1 MNAPHPI
8 SLKGAGV
15 RYNMRLKRKRS
26 VRKSVTKAARLDAQ
40 GYFWA
45 LRDITL
51 EIQEGETVAVIGANG
66 AGKSTLL
73 LMLAGILEPDEGSV
87 AVYGA
92 ISTLLHIGAGFDDEL
107 NAEENILLVGA
118 FLGIPAS
125 IMKKRVPEILEFADI
140 GDFASAEV
148 RTYSSG
154 MRARLGFSVATAVSP
169 DVLLVDE
176 VLSTGD
182 ASFRDKARAR
192 ILDLMKKA
200 RAVVYVTHD
209 LDSAASF
216 CTRAIELEGGKIVAD
231 GPAKSVIAAYQAKM
245 ERKAKGLS

>member
-1 MNAPHPI
+1 MSNPPPI
-8 SLKGAGV
+8 SLKEAGV
-15 RYNMRLKRKRS
+15 RYNMRLRRKRS
-26 VRKSVTKAARLDAQ
+26 IRKSVTRTSRLDAK

-45 LRDITL
+45 LRDISL
-51 EIQEGETVAVIGANG
+51 DIHEGETVAVVGANG

-73 LMLAGILEPDEGSV
+73 LMLAGILEPDEGSI
-87 AVYGA
+87 AVYGS

-125 IMKKRVPEILEFADI
+125 IMRQRIPAILDFAGI
-140 GDFASAEV
+140 GDFANSEV

-154 MRARLGFSVATAVSP
+154 MRARLGFSVATAVKP

-182 ASFRDKARAR
+182 ASFKEKARAR
-192 ILDLMKKA
+192 ILDLMGKA

-209 LDSAASF
+209 LESAASF
-216 CTRAIELEGGKIVAD
+216 CTRAIELEGGRIIAD
-231 GPAKSVIAAYQAKM
+231 GPAKTVIDAYRKKM
-245 ERKAKGLS
+245 ASKVSAKG

>member
-1 MNAPHPI
+1 MKKVPPI
-8 SLKGAGV
+8 TLKGAGL
-15 RYNMRLKRKRS
+15 RYDLRLKRKRS
-26 VRKSVTKAARLDAQ
+26 IKKSITRASRFDSK
-40 GYFWA
+40 GFFWA
-45 LRDITL
+45 LRDVNL
-51 EIQEGETVAVIGANG
+51 EIQDGEVVAVVGANG

-87 AVYGA
+87 AVYGK
-92 ISTLLHIGAGFDDEL
+92 ISTLLHVGAGFDDEL

-125 IMKKRVPEILEFADI
+125 IMRKRIPEILEFADI
-140 GDFASAEV
+140 GDFASSEV

-182 ASFRDKARAR
+182 AAFRDKARNR
-192 ILDLMKKA
+192 IINLMKKA

-209 LDSAASF
+209 LVAAESL
-216 CTRAIELEGGKIVAD
+216 CTRAIELEEGKIVAD
-231 GPAKSVIAAYQAKM
+231 GPAKSVIAAYKAKM
-245 ERKAKGLS
+245 ARKAK

>member
-1 MNAPHPI
+1 MSNPPPI

-15 RYNMRLKRKRS
+15 RYNMRLRRKRS
-26 VRKSVTKAARLDAQ
+26 IRKSVTRTSRLDVK

-45 LRDITL
+45 LRDISL
-51 EIQEGETVAVIGANG
+51 DIHEGETVAVVGANG

-73 LMLAGILEPDEGSV
+73 LMLAGILEPDEGSI
-87 AVYGA
+87 AVYGS

-125 IMKKRVPEILEFADI
+125 IMRQRIPAILDFAGI
-140 GDFASAEV
+140 GDFANSEV

-154 MRARLGFSVATAVSP
+154 MRARLGFSVATAVKP

-182 ASFRDKARAR
+182 ASFKEKARAR
-192 ILDLMKKA
+192 ILDLMGKA

-209 LDSAASF
+209 LESAASF
-216 CTRAIELEGGKIVAD
+216 CTRAIELEGGRVIAD
-231 GPAKSVIAAYQAKM
+231 GPAKTVIDAYQKKM
-245 ERKAKGLS
+245 ASKVSAKG